1 LESAPATEPLLRLR
15 GVTKIYQPDGQEV
28 TGLADVNLDIQ
39 SGDFLAVMGPSG
51 SGKSTLMNILG
62 CLDIPSS
69 GTYEIKGM
77 PVSRLSP
84 EELARLRN
92 REIGFVFQVFHL
104 LPRYTA
110 LRNVELPLLYAG
122 VGREE
127 RAQRALS
134 ALRAVG
140 LEDRRNHLSNQ
151 LSGGQKQKVAIARAL
166 VNRPSLLLADE
177 PTGNLDS
184 KSGEELMEILAR
196 LNGEGTTIVVVTH
209 DPAIARRA
217 KRVVYIIDG
226 RLVAREEFRE
236 LRG

>member
-1 LESAPATEPLLRLR
+1 
-15 GVTKIYQPDGQEV
+15 VTKIYQPDGQEV
-28 TGLADVNLDIQ
+28 TGLEDVNLDIQ

>member
-1 LESAPATEPLLRLR
+1 MESAPATEPLLRLR

-166 VNRPSLLLADE
+166 VNRPTLLLADE

-196 LNGEGTTIVVVTH
+196 LNEEGTTIVVVTH

-217 KRVVYIIDG
+217 KRIVYIIDG